1 MLSFQNFDNS
11 LNKFLLVRVRQYDPY
26 LSLFLDVKLNELLNS
41 FLYLF
46 VLLRGE
52 KDILFQTIH

>member
-1 MLSFQNFDNS
+1 MLSFQNVDNS

-52 KDILFQTIH
+52 KNILFQTIH